1 MKYGVTVKQ
10 DDAYYGFTRYFGS
23 YREAKDYAERV
34 DSANRYAKEKYIA
47 LIHVAEDEEHSFY
60 DYL

>member
-1 MKYGVTVKQ
+1 MEYGVTVKQ
-10 DDAYYGFTRYFGS
+10 DGAYYGFVRYFGS
-23 YREAKDYAERV
+23 YREAKEYAERV

-47 LIHVAEDEEHSFY
+47 LIHAADDEERSIY